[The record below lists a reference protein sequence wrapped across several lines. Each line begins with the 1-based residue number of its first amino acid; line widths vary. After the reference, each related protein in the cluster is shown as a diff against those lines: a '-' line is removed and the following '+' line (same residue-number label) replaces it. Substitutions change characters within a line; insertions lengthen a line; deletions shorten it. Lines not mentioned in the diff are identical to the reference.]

1 MSNNDLVPFRP
12 SGLMQRQ
19 VQREL
24 SRLTVETGLKTTT
37 LQAKAEVEAARASAV
52 ASVGQHAMQEVAM
65 LTKLERDLAET
76 VPAAN
81 ARLTSIGD
89 MTLIA
94 LGGIVMNAARRLG

>member
-1 MSNNDLVPFRP
+1 MSNMDLVPFRP
-12 SGLMQRQ
+12 NGLMQRQ

-24 SRLTVETGLKTTT
+24 SRLTVQTGLTTT
-37 LQAKAEVEAARASAV
+37 TIQAKAQIEAAKASAV
-52 ASVGQHAMQEVAM
+52 AAVGQHAMQEIAM

>member
-1 MSNNDLVPFRP
+1 MNNIDLVPSRP
-12 SGLMQRQ
+12 SGGLQRQ

-24 SRLTVETGLKTTT
+24 TRLTVETGLATTT
-37 LQAKAEVEAARASAV
+37 IQAKAQIEAAKASAV
-52 ASVGQHAMQEVAM
+52 ASVGQHAMQEIAM